1 MIYWIV
7 QVTIISLITIF
18 LIHYLFVYF
27 KSTLTVHQ
35 VKDFVNKPTKIYE
48 EIFNTLSD
56 VPGPVCELNTSGN
69 MKEELKRFLEE
80 EGGVTSS
87 INQSTTTIA
96 ELDSYSNN
104 NYSQFN

>member
-1 MIYWIV
+1 MISWIV

-27 KSTLTVHQ
+27 KTTLTVPQ
-35 VKDFVNKPTKIYE
+35 VKDLVNKPTKKYE
-48 EIFNTLSD
+48 EIFNTLSANK
-56 VPGPVCELNTSGN
+56 GPEEGETSSN
-69 MKEELKRFLEE
+69 MKDELKRFLEQQ
-80 EGGVTSS
+80 GSTPPSSQSQTTS
-87 INQSTTTIA
+87 IG